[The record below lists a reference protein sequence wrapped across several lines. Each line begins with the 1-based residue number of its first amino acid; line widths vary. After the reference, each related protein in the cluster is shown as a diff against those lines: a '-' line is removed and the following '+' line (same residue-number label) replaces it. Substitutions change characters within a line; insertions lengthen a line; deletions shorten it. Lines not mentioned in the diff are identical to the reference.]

1 MSKLS
6 FGIDIVETNEDIS
19 SKILKA
25 LRPQVNSYFKNVF
38 EKIKDNLSNLVIS
51 AITSAPE
58 YNELISGRLKAEF
71 GIPDSSSRLQRILE
85 VWKNITFKY
94 KSVKNDGKQLVG
106 SFELSMI
113 KQDFSDVIN
122 LAEASF
128 VTEKGSTLNWLEWLL
143 LFGDQVIIKDYN
155 VILGSN
161 PRSRTGMAIMSGS
174 VSGKW
179 SVPSEYSGTINNNW
193 ITRAIDNADSSI
205 NNLITTSLEA

>member
-94 KSVKNDGKQLVG
+94 KPVKNDGKQLVG

-193 ITRAIDNADSSI
+193 ITRAIDSADSSI